1 MPLANVFSV
10 GDVLL
15 AIGAFAIVLP
25 AMNAGLPR
33 LLRTRRHPA

>member
-1 MPLANVFSV
+1 VPLANVFSV

-25 AMNAGLPR
+25 AMNVGLRLPR
-33 LLRTRRHPA
+33 RQRLHA